1 MATLFIDYENGNDN
15 YGGTSF
21 AVLASGTDGRINST
35 TFSAATASF
44 PNDGSLI
51 NQYVS
56 IFNGTSYP
64 TYIITAWISSTS
76 LTIAAISG
84 GTALAN
90 QTVDRQYYIGGRWKT
105 ISTTGATAARLVPGD
120 TIRIM
125 GSPEPT
131 IVGSGTWST
140 LIGPGGAGTSNI
152 SSATNAS
159 PIVLSCSSSMAT
171 LGISNGDTVL
181 VTTAGGNTN
190 ANGVWEVSGVSGNS
204 CSLVGSSGNATYT
217 SGGLL
222 RKMTH
227 RVVKLNSAVT
237 ANIASYGNRGNGR
250 TIWTQSTNVTTSFNT
265 TDAKEGDV
273 SDSIAVGA
281 SFTTGK
287 AAYKATGT
295 LNLSSYQQLSFWIKQ
310 TAGTVAVS
318 GDVSLRLC
326 SDTIGDTVVHTFNIP
341 GLVALNQW
349 IPITIDLGSA
359 MNSSI
364 QSVALYMDT
373 DRGAQTFLLCNI
385 LACKL
390 PSSADSLTLQS
401 LISKNIGDEL
411 WYPIMSINDTR
422 IVIDAGVNNNT
433 NPISSANRGGYYGTT
448 ENVTTYKRETIK
460 TTMVSSAGTT
470 VQEIQEAGTAAASFN
485 YEFGWD
491 RTNMSTQNLRSY
503 FDGLNGL
510 GYGLVLNTKNYDN
523 VNNIGAVRYYH
534 GVRFVTSNYG
544 NHGLL
549 EGIATTN
556 IGIDLSSGQSE
567 NTYSTLRAAAN
578 SSFGV
583 FHDFICNGNIYQK
596 IITIGNLGQGVY
608 SARGSANNKI
618 NYILSATNS
627 YGMFFE
633 GGAADNTYTSGNFIQ
648 NAFDGVRYSSSNNES
663 FINCLSSGNGTN
675 YGFYTFGGDIYLKN
689 TIVNESLECLIGGF
703 SNGRIYSHNHD
714 NTSGNHI
721 IFTDSGLIFPQT
733 TVRYSNSGYTWALNP
748 TNSSVRTSSHPLDLI
763 IAKVAVSANSLVT
776 IKGWFR
782 RTNTALSAGLRVKG
796 GQIAGVS
803 NDITSYMIAAADTW
817 EQVILTFTP
826 TEIGV
831 VEILAESFYPSIGG
845 AVQTAYVDD
854 ISITQV

>member
-35 TFSAATASF
+35 TFSAASANF

-51 NQYVS
+51 NQYIS

-90 QTVDRQYYIGGRWKT
+90 QAVDRQYYIGGRWKT

-140 LIGPGGAGTSNI
+140 LIGLGGAGTSNI
-152 SSATNAS
+152 SAATNAS

-171 LGISNGDTVL
+171 LNISNGDTVL

-295 LNLSSYQQLSFWIKQ
+295 LNLSGYQQLSFYIKQ

-364 QSVALYMDT
+364 QSIALYRDVN
-373 DRGAQTFLLCNI
+373 RGAQTFLLCNI
-385 LACKL
+385 LACKA
-390 PSSADSLTLQS
+390 PSSADSLNLQS

-470 VQEIQEAGTAAASFN
+470 VQEIQEAGTSAASFN

-510 GYGLVLNTKNYDN
+510 GYGLLLNTKNYVN
-523 VNNIGAVRYYH
+523 INNIGGVRYDR

-549 EGIATTN
+549 EGIATTTA
-556 IGIDLSSGQSE
+556 GIDLSSGQSE

-583 FHDFICNGNIYQK
+583 FHDFGCNGNIYQK
-596 IITIGNLGQGVY
+596 IITIGNIGQGVY
-608 SARGSANNKI
+608 SARGSANNRI
-618 NYILSATNS
+618 NYILSATNT

-633 GGAADNTYTSGNFIQ
+633 GGGTDNVYTSGNFIQ
-648 NAFDGVRYSSSNNES
+648 NANDGARYYSSNNES

-689 TIVNESLECLIGGF
+689 SIVNESLECLVGGF

-721 IFTDSGLIFPQT
+721 IFTDYGLITAQT
-733 TVRYSNSGYTWALNP
+733 SVRYTSSGYAWSMSP
-748 TNSSVRTSSHPLDLI
+748 TNAFRSSIYPLDFP

-776 IKGWFR
+776 VKAWMR
-782 RTNTALSAGLRVKG
+782 RTNTGLTTGLRIKG

-803 NDITSYMIAAADTW
+803 NDITSYMTAAADTW

-831 VEILAESFYPSIGG
+831 VEILAECYGG
-845 AVQTAYVDD
+845 STYTAYIDD